1 MASSSADMF
10 IPIKFNTSVQ
20 LKPNELGP
28 NLEDIIYTKL
38 KNNLE
43 NMCSKHGY
51 IKKNSIKIIK
61 RSIGQINIAHFNGNI
76 LFNLQCVAE
85 ICNPAQGSIV
95 KCRVKAKN
103 SMGLM
108 AEGYYD
114 NIPILQI
121 IIPKIS
127 AGIQSEVNIDTISI
141 GDEIN
146 IEVCGKKFL
155 LFDKYISI
163 IGKVIKDKA
172 PNIKNNIN
180 DIADDPDALDD
191 DKIDEIDN
199 IVADGLEEDLDDDE
213 KSEMLGGEGDDE
225 EDLDD
230 DAEDDQ
236 EEDVEDEEIAEEDE
250 DDEIEGGDLDDIGDE
265 LGDEIDTTGFEDIVD
280 DE

>member
-1 MASSSADMF
+1 MASSSVDMF

-28 NLEDIIYTKL
+28 NLEEIIYTKL

-61 RSIGQINIAHFNGNI
+61 RSVGQINIAHFNGNI

-108 AEGYYD
+108 AEGFYD
-114 NIPILQI
+114 NVPILQI
-121 IIPKIS
+121 IVPKIS
-127 AGIQSEVNIDTISI
+127 AGIQSEVNIDTINI

-180 DIADDPDALDD
+180 DLADDPDGLDD
-191 DKIDEIDN
+191 DKIDDIDN
-199 IVADGLEEDLDDDE
+199 IIADDLEEEDDE
-213 KSEMLGGEGDDE
+213 EQSEMLGDEDDVDDE
-225 EDLDD
+225 D
-230 DAEDDQ
+230 
-236 EEDVEDEEIAEEDE
+236 DVEGGGVGEDE
-250 DDEIEGGDLDDIGDE
+250 DDEEDDEDNDTEMEGNDLDELGHGIGDE
-265 LGDEIDTTGFEDIVD
+265 IEDGGFDDIVD